1 MVLHMISQGK
11 GYGKTILFGEHFVVY
26 GLPAIASALGTATV
40 ATVET
45 ADEYALVDDRPATPS
60 YKKEKYDEQ
69 LESNKLILAE
79 MGLDMQKSPVTITLA
94 GDLIAA
100 SGVGAS
106 AASATAIAR
115 ALNGYFDM
123 GYDEARINE
132 VAYEGEKGYHGKPSG
147 LDNTASVYGG
157 IIWFIKDLEGGPNT
171 MERLKMPNPVEI
183 VLGNTGITS
192 STKEVVGDVKIKKE
206 EKPERFDDIF
216 STYEKTAIKAR
227 QVLQEGD
234 MKTVG
239 RLMTKTHGLLQDI
252 TVSSREND
260 FLVDVAMDNGALGA
274 KLTGTGRGGLVQALT
289 PGKELQDRVARA
301 MEAEGYAAYKTLIGI

>member
-1 MVLHMISQGK
+1 
-11 GYGKTILFGEHFVVY
+11 
-26 GLPAIASALGTATV
+26 
-40 ATVET
+40 
-45 ADEYALVDDRPATPS
+45 
-60 YKKEKYDEQ
+60 
-69 LESNKLILAE
+69 
-79 MGLDMQKSPVTITLA
+79 
-94 GDLIAA
+94 
-100 SGVGAS
+100 
-106 AASATAIAR
+106 
-115 ALNGYFDM
+115 
-123 GYDEARINE
+123 
-132 VAYEGEKGYHGKPSG
+132 
-147 LDNTASVYGG
+147 
-157 IIWFIKDLEGGPNT
+157 